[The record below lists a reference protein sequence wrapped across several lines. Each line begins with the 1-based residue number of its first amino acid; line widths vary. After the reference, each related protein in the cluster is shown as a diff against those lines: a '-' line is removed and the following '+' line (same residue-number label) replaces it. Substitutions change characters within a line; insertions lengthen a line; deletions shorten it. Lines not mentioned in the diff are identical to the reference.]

1 MLVLSGQFGHV
12 RRQSIVNKPLSLHA
26 LAAILGRTSLLLLVS
41 AVIAGIFGMHVVSG
55 SHGAHTATFASQI
68 QAADSSP
75 HAHGS
80 SQLLH
85 GPSTAEADT
94 CTSGSCS
101 CAQATS
107 ANCIPSLKT
116 GSLAAPPP
124 ATAVAISSTVRG
136 QQSPRAY
143 WSYRPDAPTP
153 GRLSISR
160 T

>member
-1 MLVLSGQFGHV
+1 MNRLVFPRALSTI
-12 RRQSIVNKPLSLHA
+12 S
-26 LAAILGRTSLLLLVS
+26 GRLSLLLLVA

-55 SHGAHTATFASQI
+55 SHGVHSADSVSPEVAP
-68 QAADSSP
+68 DSSP
-75 HAHGS
+75 HAHAS

-85 GPSTAEADT
+85 GPSPAEADR
-94 CTSGSCS
+94 CTSGGCS
-101 CAQATS
+101 CVQADN

-124 ATAVAISSTVRG
+124 GTAVAIISATRG
-136 QQSPRAY
+136 HQEPPPF

-153 GRLSISR
+153 GQLSISR